1 MATEQ
6 RALVTGAS
14 RGLGRA
20 LTEQLVH
27 DGWHVI
33 VDARD
38 PADLLSATAPLPR
51 VHALAGDVA
60 DPAHRARLA
69 ELVELGGGLDLLV
82 NNASTLGVSPLPSL
96 TDYPLDEL
104 ERVLRVNTLAPL
116 ALIQRLLPM
125 LRPGARVLNVSSD
138 AAVEAYPG
146 WGGYGASKAA
156 LDQLSAVLAAENPE
170 LRVYAV
176 DPGDMRTDMHQ
187 RAYPG
192 EDINDRPLPDTV
204 VPALRRLIE
213 GELPSG
219 RYRAGDL
226 LGAREGP
233 AEPAAY
239 DRTAEP
245 AARDR
250 TADPAVLR

>member
-1 MATEQ
+1 MTREQ

-20 LTEQLVH
+20 ITEQLVH

-38 PADLLSATAPLPR
+38 PVDLLSATAGLPR
-51 VHALAGDVA
+51 VHALAGDIA
-60 DPAHRARLA
+60 DPAHRARLG
-69 ELVELGGGLDLLV
+69 EMVQLSGGIDLLV
-82 NNASTLGVSPLPSL
+82 NNASALGASPLPAL
-96 TDYPLDEL
+96 ANYPLDEL
-104 ERVLRVNTLAPL
+104 ERVLRVNVVAPL
-116 ALIQRLLPM
+116 ALVQLLLPA

-192 EDINDRPLPDTV
+192 EDISDRPLPDTV

-213 GELPSG
+213 GQLPSG
-219 RYRAGDL
+219 RYRA
-226 LGAREGP
+226 
-233 AEPAAY
+233 AELV
-239 DRTAEP
+239 TAEP
-245 AARDR
+245 AAVR
-250 TADPAVLR
+250 